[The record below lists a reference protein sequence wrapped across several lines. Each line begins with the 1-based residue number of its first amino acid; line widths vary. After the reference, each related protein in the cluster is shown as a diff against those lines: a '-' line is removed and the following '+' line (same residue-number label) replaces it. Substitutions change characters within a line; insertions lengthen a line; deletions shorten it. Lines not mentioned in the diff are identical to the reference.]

1 MLKTIVAAFVV
12 ALVVTGLATASA
24 QNETYAFKA
33 KLSAGAEVP
42 KPTGVPSGA
51 TGSFGVTTVEPKT
64 GKVKLSWKLT
74 FTHLSGGA
82 IARTSIAER
91 PVRQAESSSRSA
103 VPVRAVRRAK
113 LSSRVRSRTCSRRA
127 RPMSTC
133 TRTRTPA
140 ARFAAR
146 SRSRAADYT
155 RHEAA
160 WAGSHAA
167 SCAVQAIAPICSM

>member
-82 IARTSIAER
+82 IAAHIHRGKTGKAGGIL
-91 PVRQAESSSRSA
+91 
-103 VPVRAVRRAK
+103 VPLCGPCKSGQTGKALV
-113 LSSRVRSRTCSRRA
+113 
-127 RPMSTC
+127 
-133 TRTRTPA
+133 TRTVENLL
-140 ARFAAR
+140 
-146 SRSRAADYT
+146 
-155 RHEAA
+155 EAGA
-160 WAGSHAA
+160 TYVNVHTNKNPGGEIRGQIKVA
-167 SCAVQAIAPICSM
+167 SG